1 LFSLT
6 YLLTYLLFVAL
17 VRFQA
22 AKLANPGNY
31 KLWGPGQDGFL
42 YVVSGDA
49 TDATYGI
56 MCVPS
61 YGYEIGTQYY
71 VACDEFENDVLPI
84 VFESFFYAA
93 KSATSAYNIP
103 QGPDIMS
110 IDVGDQT
117 DGMISLTIRA
127 SDSEKTRFEFQPIA
141 AVRVFVDEHPYD
153 VGAMGVEMEAADG
166 AFDTDTEVATMMWDV
181 SGLEAGK
188 KTLYFEAE
196 DTDGFKG
203 PVSAVYVTIGSSE
216 SENKDGSEIS
226 AASVVGVGAA
236 VFSSFL
242 VLVLL

>member
-1 LFSLT
+1 LFSFT
-6 YLLTYLLFVAL
+6 YFVVAL
-17 VRFQA
+17 RFQA

-31 KLWGPGQDGFL
+31 SLWGPGQDGFL

-61 YGYEIGTQYY
+61 YGYEIGPQFYTP
-71 VACDEFENDVLPI
+71 CDEFEQDVLPI

-110 IDVGDQT
+110 IDIGGQT
-117 DGMISLTIRA
+117 DGIISLTIRA

-153 VGAMGVEMEAADG
+153 GAKGVEMEAADG
-166 AFDTDTEVATMMWDV
+166 TFDTDTEVATLMWDV
-181 SGLEAGK
+181 SGLKAGK

-203 PVSAVYVTIGSSE
+203 PVSAMFVMIESSE
-216 SENKDGSEIS
+216 GGSENKEGSETS
-226 AASVVGVGAA
+226 AASVVGLGAA
-236 VFSSFL
+236 AFASFL
-242 VLVLL
+242 VSVWP